1 MRTAIHLSLT
11 YLLCE
16 KIHQLLSSTK
26 KDAHKRKLVP
36 FFCLTVYVFRHV
48 RTFVF
53 PITFDNT
60 HVSPCS
66 LCIDLSRAKA
76 TQEKW
81 KECDYDE
88 AIHFARRLL
97 RILVNTNQARE
108 TGRTKFIDRHCL
120 QSMRSRFYVTLG
132 CPSVGTSHQSTSAAA
147 WGRFAAER
155 RASRSYRS
163 TAADA

>member
-1 MRTAIHLSLT
+1 MQSMYRLITSEGDARKMERMRLRRGNT
-11 YLLCE
+11 LCAP
-16 KIHQLLSSTK
+16 TM
-26 KDAHKRKLVP
+26 
-36 FFCLTVYVFRHV
+36 
-48 RTFVF
+48 
-53 PITFDNT
+53 
-60 HVSPCS
+60 
-66 LCIDLSRAKA
+66 
-76 TQEKW
+76 
-81 KECDYDE
+81 
-88 AIHFARRLL
+88 L